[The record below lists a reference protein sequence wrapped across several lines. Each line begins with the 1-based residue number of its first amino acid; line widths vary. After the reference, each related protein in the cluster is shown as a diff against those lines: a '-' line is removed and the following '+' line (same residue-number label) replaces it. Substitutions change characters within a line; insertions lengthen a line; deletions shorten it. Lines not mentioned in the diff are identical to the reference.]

1 MKSLRKIKSV
11 LAGVGFVSLLS
22 ILLFSCLKDHNTY
35 VTVPTAQLMVIQAS
49 PGAPAETLYLNNN
62 RVTSQPYNYGD
73 WVGYFNAY
81 TGARQVVL
89 YNYNNQTQIVSDTV
103 TLQQGIVYSLF
114 LANTYT
120 KPDLILLKDTISQP
134 ASGKATIRFV
144 DASPD
149 AGAVDLLANNTALVS
164 NKAYKGASSFLP
176 VTGNNTAYTFQVL
189 KSGTNTVLA
198 TLSNVTIQNG
208 NVYTV
213 WLHGLAAGSG
223 TTALGVDILNNV
235 FFQQ

>member
-35 VTVPTAQLMVIQAS
+35 VTVPTAQLMVVQGS
-49 PGAPAETLYLNNN
+49 PDAPAETLYLNNN

-73 WVGYFNAY
+73 WAGYFNAY
-81 TGARQVVL
+81 TGNRQVVL
-89 YNYNNQTQIVSDTV
+89 YNYNNQTQVASDTI
-103 TLQQGIVYSLF
+103 TLQQAVTYSLF

-120 KPDLILLKDTISQP
+120 KPDFILLKDTIAQP

-144 DASPD
+144 DVSPD
-149 AGAVDLLANNTALVS
+149 AGAVDLAVNNTVLVS
-164 NKAYKGASSFLP
+164 NKSYKGASSFLP
-176 VTGNNTAYTFQVL
+176 VNGNNTASTFQVL

-223 TTALGVDILNNV
+223 TTVLAVGIINNV
-235 FFQQ
+235 YYQE